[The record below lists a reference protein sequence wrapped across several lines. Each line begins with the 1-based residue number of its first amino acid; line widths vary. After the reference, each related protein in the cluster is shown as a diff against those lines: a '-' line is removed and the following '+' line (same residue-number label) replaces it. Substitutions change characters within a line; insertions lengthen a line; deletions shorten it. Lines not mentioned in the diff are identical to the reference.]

1 MQSDEKEDILNS
13 ISSLNLNVD
22 DFEFNEIDLTNHKEA
37 TVSPI
42 SGEIEIKYIPSNK
55 SRKYKTGHGSSWP
68 AEFEFDL
75 KTNFFGKR

>member
-13 ISSLNLNVD
+13 ISSLNLNAD
-22 DFEFNEIDLTNHKEA
+22 DFEFNEIDLTNPKEA
-37 TVSPI
+37 TVCPI
-42 SGEIEIKYIPSNK
+42 SGEIEIKYISSNK

-75 KTNFFGKR
+75 KTNYFVTR